1 MSRFIFEFRE
11 INLFGG
17 KWFLGQSEQKYVME
31 CCIATRKQEAR
42 ISIYAVVHS
51 KRTQTLC
58 KWLYVS
64 LIMYYILL
72 AFRIIT
78 FQFLCAKICDV
89 IFIYS
94 FGKVRRI
101 IVAIFEITNSKT
113 NGLVLIRASENEMM
127 FSL

>member
-1 MSRFIFEFRE
+1 MLLVNKRLGFQSTQWFI
-11 INLFGG
+11 LKG
-17 KWFLGQSEQKYVME
+17 
-31 CCIATRKQEAR
+31 RKR
-42 ISIYAVVHS
+42 SVNGF
-51 KRTQTLC
+51 
-58 KWLYVS
+58 VS